1 MSEAER
7 HARFAL
13 GGRLLYDTAV
23 GSVDTIKARVPRS
36 QSALGMQSILTFCEG
51 LRGVRAGH
59 APRGRVAPGGGDN
72 C

>member
-36 QSALGMQSILTFCEG
+36 QSASGMQSHSHV
-51 LRGVRAGH
+51 LRGLAGRA
-59 APRGRVAPGGGDN
+59 RGACASRTSRP
-72 C
+72 